1 MKFYRFISLI
11 VGTSLLLLACN
22 SENENSLTIKGTLVN
37 TDKITTLYPDA
48 VKDGKIT
55 LLLYEIPFG
64 GDQPV
69 QLDSQTIPVSQTSFT
84 LKGKTIGN
92 AMFDIAVK
100 DGPMIPLIDEGE
112 DLQVEINFANK
123 ERFYKVNGS
132 SASQALRDFIFDY
145 SDRTQPINNAL
156 NVLDSLKKFGGNDS
170 VVLVATNKKN
180 AAIEDLNTYLKN
192 YIQKINNPSLATFV
206 LGRAAQSLS
215 QSDFEAEMNKLVQKF
230 PSDPTITDLKS
241 RYESYKA
248 QSSQGPPPSGSWI
261 GKPAPEL
268 VLPDANG
275 NPIALSSFKG
285 KYLLVD
291 FWASWCRPCRIE
303 NPNIVAAYNKF
314 KDKNFTMLGVSLDRD
329 KDSWLKAIK
338 DDRLTW
344 THISDLAFWNSKAV
358 GTFGFQGIPF
368 NVLIDP
374 KGVVIAEDLRG
385 PELHSQLE
393 NLLK

>member
-1 MKFYRFISLI
+1 MKFYRIIGLI
-11 VGTSLLLLACN
+11 VSTSFLFLACN
-22 SENENSLTIKGTLVN
+22 RENKNSLTIKGSLVN

-69 QLDSQTIPVSQTSFT
+69 QLDSQTIPLNQTSFT

-100 DGPMIPLIDEGE
+100 DGPMIPLIDEGNDPE
-112 DLQVEINFANK
+112 VEINFANK
-123 ERFYKVNGS
+123 ERFYSVKGS
-132 SASQALRDFIFDY
+132 PASQALRDFIFDY
-145 SDRTQPINNAL
+145 SDKAQPINNAS
-156 NVLDSLKKFGGNDS
+156 NVLDSLKKFGGSDS
-170 VVLVATNKKN
+170 VLLVATNNKN
-180 AAIEDLNTYLKN
+180 AAIENLNTYLKN

-215 QSDFEAEMNKLVQKF
+215 QGDFEAEMNKLVQKF
-230 PSDPTITDLKS
+230 PSDPTITDLKN

-275 NPIALSSFKG
+275 KQIALSSFKG

-329 KDSWLKAIK
+329 KDNWLQAIK
-338 DDRLTW
+338 DDRLSW
-344 THISDLAFWNSKAV
+344 THVSDLAFWNSKAV
-358 GTFGFQGIPF
+358 STFGFQGIPF

-385 PELHSQLE
+385 PGLHTQLE
-393 NLLK
+393 SLLK

>member
-1 MKFYRFISLI
+1 MKFYRVIGLILTISLFL
-11 VGTSLLLLACN
+11 TACN
-22 SENENSLTIKGTLVN
+22 RENKKSLTVKGTLVN
-37 TDKITTLYPDA
+37 TDKITTLYPIA
-48 VKDGKIT
+48 VRDGKIT
-55 LLLYEIPFG
+55 LYLHEIPFG

-69 QLDSQTIPVSQTSFT
+69 QLDSITIPVSQTSFT
-84 LKGKTIGN
+84 LNGKIIGN
-92 AMFDIAVK
+92 TMFDIAVEN
-100 DGPMIPLIDEGE
+100 GPVIPLINEGE
-112 DLQVEINFANK
+112 DLNLEINFANS
-123 ERFYKVNGS
+123 ERFYNVKGS
-132 SASQALRDFIFDY
+132 SASQELRDFIFDY
-145 SDRTQPINNAL
+145 IDRTQPIDNAFH
-156 NVLDSLKKFGGNDS
+156 VLDSLKKFGGNDS
-170 VVLVATNKKN
+170 VLLEATNKKN

-192 YIQKINNPSLATFV
+192 YIHGIKNPALATFV
-206 LGRAAQSLS
+206 LGRAGRTIS
-215 QSDFEAEMNKLVQKF
+215 QSDFEKELNSLVQKF

-241 RYESYKA
+241 RYETSKA
-248 QSSQGPPPSGSWI
+248 QSSQAPPPRGSWI

-314 KDKNFTMLGVSLDRD
+314 KDKNFTILGVSIDRD
-329 KDSWLKAIK
+329 KDNWLQGIK
-338 DDRLTW
+338 DDHLTW
-344 THISDLAFWNSKAV
+344 THVSDLAFWSSKAV
-358 GTFGFQGIPF
+358 GTFGFTGIPF

-393 NLLK
+393 TLLK